1 MRSTKKRSVQ
11 GTPGSKTPAYVGKM
25 SRKLA
30 GAGGKPLGLPTEPNN
45 GQTWTMQELSPRKV
59 D

>member
-1 MRSTKKRSVQ
+1 MRRTTKRSVQ
-11 GTPGSKTPAYVGKM
+11 GTPGSKTPAYVGKLP
-25 SRKLA
+25 RKMA
-30 GAGGKPLGLPTEPNN
+30 VSVVKPLAEPNN